1 MRLGCVSME
10 GREAGRELFPTQV
23 RAGSRICTLCFK
35 PSRQYLSGGRMAAIP
50 ISQGQYLVS
59 LARQSIEGYLSTG
72 KKIMP
77 KKADGALSEKRGV
90 FVTLESYPSHELRGC
105 IGYPLPIK
113 ELAQSAVDCALA
125 AAFEDPRF
133 PPVEAGE
140 LAHIVAEVSVL
151 SVPEELRVKKPEEY
165 LKKIKVG
172 RDGLI
177 IHYGYSSGLLLPQV
191 PVEWNWN
198 EEEFLCQVCEKAGLP
213 RSMWQSPSAKISSFS
228 AQIFSEKAPGGAV
241 EQKRLIR

>member
-1 MRLGCVSME
+1 M
-10 GREAGRELFPTQV
+10 AGLPLE
-23 RAGSRICTLCFK
+23 
-35 PSRQYLSGGRMAAIP
+35 
-50 ISQGQYLVS
+50 QGQYLVS
-59 LARQSIEGYLSTG
+59 LARQSIEGYLSNG
-72 KKIMP
+72 KKTLP
-77 KKADGALSEKRGV
+77 KRAEGALSEKRGV
-90 FVTLESYPSHELRGC
+90 FVTLESHPTRELRGC

-113 ELAQSAVDCALA
+113 ELALSVVDCALS

-133 PPVEAGE
+133 PPVEKWEMGG
-140 LAHIVAEVSVL
+140 LVAEVSVL
-151 SVPEELRVKKPEEY
+151 SVPEEMKVKAPGEY

-172 RDGLI
+172 RDGLM

-213 RSMWQSPSAKISSFS
+213 RNMWQSPSAAISSFT
-228 AQIFSEKAPGGAV
+228 AQVFSEKTPGGKV

>member
-1 MRLGCVSME
+1 
-10 GREAGRELFPTQV
+10 
-23 RAGSRICTLCFK
+23 
-35 PSRQYLSGGRMAAIP
+35 MAALP

-59 LARQSIEGYLSTG
+59 LARQSIEGYLANG
-72 KKIMP
+72 KKVMP
-77 KKADGALSEKRGV
+77 TRADGSLSEKRGV
-90 FVTLESYPSHELRGC
+90 FVTLENHPSHDLRGC

-113 ELAQSAVDCALA
+113 ELALATVDCALS
-125 AAFEDPRF
+125 AAFDDPRF
-133 PPVEAGE
+133 PPVEKSE
-140 LAHIVAEVSVL
+140 LGKIVIEVSVL
-151 SVPEELRVKKPEEY
+151 SVPEQVHVKKPEEY

-213 RSMWQSPSAKISSFS
+213 RNMWQSPSARISSFS
-228 AQIFSEKAPGGAV
+228 AQIFSEKTPGGAV
-241 EQKRLIR
+241 VQKKLVR

>member
-1 MRLGCVSME
+1 M
-10 GREAGRELFPTQV
+10 
-23 RAGSRICTLCFK
+23 
-35 PSRQYLSGGRMAAIP
+35 RMAAVP

-59 LARQSIEGYLSTG
+59 LARETIEGYLTSG
-72 KKIMP
+72 KKILP
-77 KKADGALSEKRGV
+77 KRTEGALSEMRGV
-90 FVTLESYPSHELRGC
+90 FVTLETHPSHELRGC

-113 ELAQSAVDCALA
+113 ELALAVVDCALS

-133 PPVEAGE
+133 PPVEKSE
-140 LAHIVAEVSVL
+140 LGKLVIEVSVL
-151 SVPEELRVKKPEEY
+151 SVPEQLRVKKPEEY

-198 EEEFLCQVCEKAGLP
+198 EKEFLCQICEKAGLP
-213 RSMWQSPSAKISSFS
+213 HEMWKSPSAKISTFQ
-228 AQIFSEKAPGGAV
+228 AQIFSEEKPGVKAV
-241 EQKRLIR
+241 QKKLVK

>member
-1 MRLGCVSME
+1 
-10 GREAGRELFPTQV
+10 
-23 RAGSRICTLCFK
+23 
-35 PSRQYLSGGRMAAIP
+35 MAAVP

-59 LARQSIEGYLSTG
+59 LARQSIEGYLATG
-72 KKIMP
+72 RKAAP
-77 KKADGALSEKRGV
+77 TRADGALSEKRGV
-90 FVTLESYPSHELRGC
+90 FVTLETHPAHELRGC

-113 ELAQSAVDCALA
+113 ELALATVDCALS

-133 PPVEAGE
+133 PPVEKSE
-140 LAHIVAEVSVL
+140 LGKLVIEVSVL
-151 SVPEELRVKKPEEY
+151 SVPQEIKAKSPAEIV
-165 LKKIKVG
+165 KKIKVG

-177 IHYGYSSGLLLPQV
+177 LHYGYSSGLLLPQV
-191 PVEWNWN
+191 PVEWNWE

-228 AQIFSEKAPGGAV
+228 AQIFSEKTPGGKA